1 MTVTLITGANKGLG
15 YETARQLIGQGHT
28 VYLGARDVGR
38 GAAAASE
45 LGGRF
50 VQLDVTDDGSV
61 DAALAT
67 IAEREGH
74 LDVLVNNAGVSTS
87 VDVSAPEAERVFD
100 TNVIGIVR
108 VTQAALPLLEQSAA
122 PVVVNVSSALG
133 SFWAVTN
140 PERRQFHF
148 PAVVYG
154 AFKDPQAVSVNPKD
168 ILRIIRGKSGHNAI
182 FDVEIA
188 GIERTPVIVADEQYD
203 PVKDTL
209 IHIDLKRI
217 DLTRKLRVSIP
228 VHTVGEPKGV
238 KQQGGVLDVVT
249 RSVEIECIPDD
260 IPNQFDVDVTE
271 LMIGS
276 NIRVSELPVSPG
288 VRILTAPEAVIAH
301 VVGIKEEVVAA
312 PAEGAAPA
320 AAEPEVAVKKGKKEE
335 EAAAPAGDK
344 GKAAPDKGKKK

>member
-1 MTVTLITGANKGLG
+1 MRLDTIVAAQPRASRGKNEARRTRVAGLI
-15 YETARQLIGQGHT
+15 
-28 VYLGARDVGR
+28 
-38 GAAAASE
+38 
-45 LGGRF
+45 
-50 VQLDVTDDGSV
+50 
-61 DAALAT
+61 
-67 IAEREGH
+67 
-74 LDVLVNNAGVSTS
+74 
-87 VDVSAPEAERVFD
+87 
-100 TNVIGIVR
+100 
-108 VTQAALPLLEQSAA
+108 
-122 PVVVNVSSALG
+122 
-133 SFWAVTN
+133 
-140 PERRQFHF
+140 

-188 GIERTPVIVADEQYD
+188 GVERTPVIVADEQYD

-228 VHTVGEPKGV
+228 IHTIGEPKGV

-276 NIRVSELPVSPG
+276 NIRIAELPVMPG
-288 VRILTAPEAVIAH
+288 VRVLTAPEAVIAH

-312 PAEGAAPA
+312 PAEGAPA

-335 EAAAPAGDK
+335 EAAAPA
-344 GKAAPDKGKKK
+344 AEKGKKK